1 MKLNE
6 KLLSLRK
13 AKGLTQMK
21 LAEMTNVSRQAV
33 SRWES
38 GEAVPAID
46 NLKFLGQLY
55 GVPLEYLLC
64 EDAPEPA
71 YVETET
77 QTDEIKQNR
86 KNVKKALLFVAV
98 GIIVVVLCAMLFRS
112 KEESIPMENIEGS
125 EMETVGDFEFD
136 W

>member
-1 MKLNE
+1 
-6 KLLSLRK
+6 
-13 AKGLTQMK
+13 MK
-21 LAEMTNVSRQAV
+21 LAEMMNVSRQAV

-38 GEAVPAID
+38 GEAVPSTD
-46 NLKFLGQLY
+46 NLMFLGQLY

-71 YVETET
+71 YVEMET
-77 QTDEIKQNR
+77 QTGEIEQNR
-86 KNVKKALLFVAV
+86 KNAKKVLLKVLLFVAV
-98 GIIVVVLCAMLFRS
+98 GIIVVVLCSMLFRS
-112 KEESIPMENIEGS
+112 KEEPIPMENIEGS

>member
-1 MKLNE
+1 
-6 KLLSLRK
+6 
-13 AKGLTQMK
+13 MK
-21 LAEMTNVSRQAV
+21 LAEMMNVSRQAV

-38 GEAVPAID
+38 GEAVPSTD
-46 NLKFLGQLY
+46 NLMFLGQLY

-71 YVETET
+71 YHEDVPEPAYVEMET
-77 QTDEIKQNR
+77 QTGEIKQNR
-86 KNVKKALLFVAV
+86 KNAKKVLLKVLLFVAV
-98 GIIVVVLCAMLFRS
+98 GIIVVVLCSMLFRS
-112 KEESIPMENIEGS
+112 KEEPIPMENIEGS